1 MALSSC
7 ILFQTS
13 IYYTWE
19 YSDSAFYT
27 YFGGAFGLYLVRSMV
42 VDVQEDMK
50 ELNNKAVGRPENVEL
65 ISGKVISPLS
75 SPVPTALKKND
86 ITQLDEYVDV

>member
-1 MALSSC
+1 
-7 ILFQTS
+7 
-13 IYYTWE
+13 
-19 YSDSAFYT
+19 
-27 YFGGAFGLYLVRSMV
+27 MV

-65 ISGKVISPLS
+65 ISGKVISPLA
-75 SPVPTALKKND
+75 SPVPTSLKKND